1 MMPLFTIAELEA
13 ATTIVRSF
21 VPQTPAY
28 AWPLLRN
35 RLGVEVIVKHENHTP
50 TGSFKARGGLVYV
63 DALRR
68 QGRLPKG
75 LVTATRGNHGQSV
88 AVAAV
93 RNGLP
98 CIVVVPENNSTEK
111 NAAME
116 AFGAELM
123 IAGKDF
129 DDSRVIAANIERERG
144 FHLVP
149 AFHREIVKGVATY
162 AQELFAVWSDLDV
175 VYVPIGMGSGICGL
189 ITVRDLFRLKT
200 EIVGVVADNAPAFA
214 LSFEAGR
221 PVPTA
226 SARTFAD
233 GLACRDPQGEPLQ
246 IIRNGATRIVR
257 VSDDEIAHSMR
268 IIYTDTHNVAE
279 GAGAAPL
286 AALIKE
292 RAQQAGKRVG
302 IILGGGNI
310 DMSVFH
316 QILGGQTPQ
325 A

>member
-1 MMPLFTIAELEA
+1 MPLFTIAELEA

-149 AFHREIVKGVATY
+149 AFHHEIVKGVATY

-233 GLACRDPQGEPLQ
+233 GLACRDPQVEPLQ

-302 IILGGGNI
+302 IILCGGNI